1 MKDLIRLN
9 QSGYNNI
16 WYGKKT
22 IPKSYW
28 LKNSSLFLHYV
39 IFPICLLFCSTGLHS
54 ETQSDQISTIWKVV
68 IYFN

>member
-22 IPKSYW
+22 TPKSYW
-28 LKNSSLFLHYV
+28 LKNSSLFLPHV
-39 IFPICLLFCSTGLHS
+39 TSPICQLFCSTGLHL
-54 ETQSDQISTIWKVV
+54 ETQSDRISTIWKVV